1 MAAIVIYYSRA
12 GENFFAGQ
20 FRYIE
25 KGNTE
30 VAAEMIA
37 AQTGAAL
44 FRAEQAAPYADE
56 YRACVAQAKADFDSG
71 ARPPLKA
78 MPFGMEQYDTIY
90 LGYPIYCGTMPMALF
105 TLLEG
110 VDTAG
115 KTIRPFCTHE
125 GSGMARSADDIQKL
139 CPGAKI
145 EKSLAILGREVKN
158 AQAAVAAWCAEQ

>member
-12 GENFFAGQ
+12 GENYFAGS

-30 VAAEMIA
+30 IVAEQIA

-44 FRAEQAAPYADE
+44 FKAEQETPYADE
-56 YRACVAQAKADFDSG
+56 YRACVAQAKADFDAG

-78 MPFGMEQYDTIY
+78 MPAGMEQYDTVY

-110 VDTAG
+110 IDTEG

-125 GSGMARSADDIQKL
+125 GSGVARSADDIRKL

-145 EKSLAILGREVKN
+145 EKSLAVLGREAQN
-158 AQAAVAAWCAEQ
+158 AQAAVAAWCAE

>member
-1 MAAIVIYYSRA
+1 
-12 GENFFAGQ
+12 
-20 FRYIE
+20 
-25 KGNTE
+25 
-30 VAAEMIA
+30 
-37 AQTGAAL
+37 
-44 FRAEQAAPYADE
+44 
-56 YRACVAQAKADFDSG
+56 
-71 ARPPLKA
+71 